1 MCTGTIASLPKE
13 VVQIMPTL
21 KPLND
26 RIVVKAV
33 TPEARTAGGIIL
45 PDSAQ
50 EKPQEAE
57 VVAVGPGKTLDNGK
71 VVAIEVKPG
80 DRIIYAKYG
89 GTEIKLGTEEY
100 VILRQD
106 DILAIKD

>member
-1 MCTGTIASLPKE
+1 MS
-13 VVQIMPTL
+13 TL

-26 RIVVKAV
+26 RIVVKMLV
-33 TPEARTAGGIIL
+33 PEEKTAGGIIL

-57 VVAVGPGKTLDNGK
+57 VVAVGPGKILENGK
-71 VVAIEVKPG
+71 VVTLEVKPG
-80 DRIIYAKYG
+80 DKIIYAKYG
-89 GTEIKLGTEEY
+89 GTEVKVGGDEY

-106 DILAIKD
+106 DVLAIKE

>member
-1 MCTGTIASLPKE
+1 
-13 VVQIMPTL
+13 MPTL

-33 TPEARTAGGIIL
+33 TPETKTAGGILL

-71 VVAIEVKPG
+71 VQTLELKPG

-89 GTEIKLGTEEY
+89 GTEIKIGADEY

-106 DILAIKD
+106 DVLAIKE

>member
-1 MCTGTIASLPKE
+1 MA
-13 VVQIMPTL
+13 TL
-21 KPLND
+21 RPLND

-33 TPEARTAGGIIL
+33 TPEERTAGGIIL

-71 VVAIEVKPG
+71 VNPVEVKPG

-89 GTEIKLGTEEY
+89 GTEIKLGAAEY

>member
-1 MCTGTIASLPKE
+1 
-13 VVQIMPTL
+13 MPAL

-26 RIVVKAV
+26 RLVVKTV
-33 TPEARTAGGIIL
+33 TPEEKTAGGIIL

-57 VVAVGPGKTLDNGK
+57 VIAIGPGKTLDNGK
-71 VVAIEVKPG
+71 LVPMEVKPG
-80 DRIIYAKYG
+80 DRVIYAKYS
-89 GTEIKLGTEEY
+89 GTEIKLGSDEY

-106 DILAIKD
+106 DVLAIKN

>member
-1 MCTGTIASLPKE
+1 MA
-13 VVQIMPTL
+13 TL

-33 TPEARTAGGIIL
+33 AAEEKTAGGILL
-45 PDSAQ
+45 PDAAQ

-71 VVAIEVKPG
+71 VVALEVKPG

-89 GTEIKLGTEEY
+89 GTEIKLGGEEY

-106 DILAIKD
+106 DVLAIKE

>member
-1 MCTGTIASLPKE
+1 MS
-13 VVQIMPTL
+13 TL

-33 TPEARTAGGIIL
+33 TPETQTAGGILL

-71 VVAIEVKPG
+71 VQTLEVKPG

-89 GTEIKLGTEEY
+89 GTEIKVGADEY

-106 DILAIKD
+106 DVLAIKE

>member
-1 MCTGTIASLPKE
+1 
-13 VVQIMPTL
+13 MPTL

-33 TPEARTAGGIIL
+33 TPEAKTAGGIIL

-71 VVAIEVKPG
+71 VATLEVKPG

-89 GTEIKLGTEEY
+89 GTEIKLGAEEY

-106 DILAIKD
+106 DVLAIKD

>member
-1 MCTGTIASLPKE
+1 MS
-13 VVQIMPTL
+13 TL

-26 RIVVKAV
+26 RLVVKAV
-33 TPEARTAGGIIL
+33 TPESMTSGGIIL

-57 VVAVGPGKTLDNGK
+57 VVAIGPGKTMDNGK
-71 VVAIEVKPG
+71 VVPLEVKPG
-80 DRIIYAKYG
+80 DIIVYAKYG
-89 GTEIKLGTEEY
+89 GTEIKIGADEY

-106 DILAIKD
+106 DVLAIKEK

>member
-1 MCTGTIASLPKE
+1 
-13 VVQIMPTL
+13 MPTL

-26 RIVVKAV
+26 RIVVKYL
-33 TPEARTAGGIIL
+33 TPEEKTAGGIIL

-50 EKPQEAE
+50 EKPTEAE

-71 VVAIEVKPG
+71 LVPLEVKPG
-80 DRIIYAKYG
+80 DRIVYAKYG

-106 DILAIKD
+106 DVLAIKE

>member
-1 MCTGTIASLPKE
+1 MA
-13 VVQIMPTL
+13 TL

-33 TPEARTAGGIIL
+33 TPEEKTAGGIIL

-57 VVAVGPGKTLDNGK
+57 VVAVGPGRTLDNGK
-71 VVAIEVKPG
+71 IVEMDVKPG

-89 GTEIKLGTEEY
+89 GTEVKLGGEEY

-106 DILAIKD
+106 DVLAVKE

>member
-1 MCTGTIASLPKE
+1 MA
-13 VVQIMPTL
+13 TL

-33 TPEARTAGGIIL
+33 TPETKTAGGIIL

-71 VVAIEVKPG
+71 IEVPDVKVG
-80 DRIIYAKYG
+80 DIVIYGKYG
-89 GTEIKLGTEEY
+89 GTEIKVGSEEY
-100 VILRQD
+100 VILRID
-106 DILAIKD
+106 DILAVKE

>member
-1 MCTGTIASLPKE
+1 MS
-13 VVQIMPTL
+13 TL

-26 RIVVKAV
+26 RLVVKTLV
-33 TPEARTAGGIIL
+33 PEEKTAGGIIL

-57 VVAVGPGKTLDNGK
+57 VVAVGPGKTLENGK
-71 VVAIEVKPG
+71 VVTLEVKPG
-80 DRIIYAKYG
+80 DKIIYAKYG
-89 GTEIKLGTEEY
+89 GTEVKVGGTEY

-106 DILAIKD
+106 DVLAIKE

>member
-1 MCTGTIASLPKE
+1 
-13 VVQIMPTL
+13 MPTL

-26 RIVVKAV
+26 RLVVKSV
-33 TPEARTAGGIIL
+33 TPEEKTAGGIFL

-57 VVAVGPGKTLDNGK
+57 VVAVGPGKILDNGK
-71 VVAIEVKPG
+71 VQPLEVKPG

-89 GTEIKLGTEEY
+89 GTEIKVGSDEY

-106 DILAIKD
+106 DVLAIKE

>member
-1 MCTGTIASLPKE
+1 MS
-13 VVQIMPTL
+13 TL

-26 RIVVKAV
+26 RLVVKAL
-33 TPEARTAGGIIL
+33 TPEEKTAGGIIL

-57 VVAVGPGKTLDNGK
+57 VVAIGPGKTLDNGK
-71 VVAIEVKPG
+71 VVPLEVKPG
-80 DRIIYAKYG
+80 DKIIYAKYG
-89 GTEIKLGTEEY
+89 GTEIKIGSDEY

-106 DILAIKD
+106 DVLAIKD

>member
-1 MCTGTIASLPKE
+1 MS
-13 VVQIMPTL
+13 TL

-26 RIVVKAV
+26 RLVVKAV
-33 TPEARTAGGIIL
+33 TPESMTSGGIIL

-57 VVAVGPGKTLDNGK
+57 VVAIGPGKTMDNGK
-71 VVAIEVKPG
+71 VVPLEVKPG
-80 DRIIYAKYG
+80 DLIIYAKYG
-89 GTEIKLGTEEY
+89 GTEIKIGADEY

-106 DILAIKD
+106 DVLAIKEK

>member
-1 MCTGTIASLPKE
+1 
-13 VVQIMPTL
+13 MPTL

-33 TPEARTAGGIIL
+33 TPETQTAGGILL

-57 VVAVGPGKTLDNGK
+57 VVAVGPGKILDNGK
-71 VVAIEVKPG
+71 VQTLEVKPG
-80 DRIIYAKYG
+80 DIIIYAKYG
-89 GTEIKLGTEEY
+89 GTEIKVGGDEY

-106 DILAIKD
+106 DVLAIKE